1 VRVEPMRA
9 DELPT
14 LIAWASAE
22 GWNPG
27 RHDIEIAWL
36 VDPDAFVVVRDGH
49 EMIGAGSVFSYAGAF
64 GFMGLFIV
72 KPEHRGRGLGT
83 ALWYRR
89 RELMLGRLQSGAAIG
104 MDGVF
109 DMVPFYERGGFT
121 LAYRDLRFDGVAP
134 DDPAPGA
141 GGVVELSVVPWN
153 AIAAYDDRHVAA
165 PRHSFLRRWLAAPES
180 MAVGMVDDG
189 DLVGMAALRAC
200 RNGYRFGPVHANT
213 PAIAETL
220 IRSLLARIPGA
231 AVQIDVP
238 EPNAAG
244 LAIAAAL
251 GMTES
256 FGCARMYLGEAPAL
270 PVDRIFGVTSF
281 EFG

>member
-1 VRVEPMRA
+1 
-9 DELPT
+9 
-14 LIAWASAE
+14 
-22 GWNPG
+22 
-27 RHDIEIAWL
+27 
-36 VDPDAFVVVRDGH
+36 
-49 EMIGAGSVFSYAGAF
+49 
-64 GFMGLFIV
+64 
-72 KPEHRGRGLGT
+72 
-83 ALWYRR
+83 
-89 RELMLGRLQSGAAIG
+89 
-104 MDGVF
+104 
-109 DMVPFYERGGFT
+109 
-121 LAYRDLRFDGVAP
+121 
-134 DDPAPGA
+134 
-141 GGVVELSVVPWN
+141 
-153 AIAAYDDRHVAA
+153 
-165 PRHSFLRRWLAAPES
+165 

-189 DLVGMAALRAC
+189 DLVGMAAIRAC

-270 PVDRIFGVTSF
+270 PIERIFGVTSF